1 MRSKRRWTDTRTG
14 IQELWT
20 DIVSVKPRIIPPRI
34 LGEVAEILVG
44 IIQDGGGV
52 EIVGGHIIRIPP
64 WGPEFDILLGIA
76 THRIAT
82 LIAGPEGIALQ
93 RAAMTA
99 VAQIAK
105 AEIGRLASQ
114 E

>member
-1 MRSKRRWTDTRTG
+1 M
-14 IQELWT
+14 
-20 DIVSVKPRIIPPRI
+20 KPRIIFPGIP
-34 LGEVAEILVG
+34 GEVAKILVG

-52 EIVGGHIIRIPP
+52 EIVGGHIIRVPP
-64 WGPEFDILLGIA
+64 RGPEFDILLGIA
-76 THRIAT
+76 IHRIAT
-82 LIAGPEGIALQ
+82 LMSGPEGVALQ

-114 E
+114 GP